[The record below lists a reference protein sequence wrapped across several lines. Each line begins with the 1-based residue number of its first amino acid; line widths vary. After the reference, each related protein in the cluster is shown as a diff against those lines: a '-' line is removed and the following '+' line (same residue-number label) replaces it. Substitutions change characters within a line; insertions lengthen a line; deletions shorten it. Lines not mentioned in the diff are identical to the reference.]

1 MVIVGDMNELGEVS
15 HDEHQ
20 RIVDQLRQMTLDQVW
35 LVGSEFEGCD
45 TPANFR
51 LFDNVDK
58 VKEAIAAAKP
68 CGKYILIKGSNGT
81 KLFQLPELL

>member
-1 MVIVGDMNELGEVS
+1 MARRFGV
-15 HDEHQ
+15 
-20 RIVDQLRQMTLDQVW
+20 
-35 LVGSEFEGCD
+35 EGCD